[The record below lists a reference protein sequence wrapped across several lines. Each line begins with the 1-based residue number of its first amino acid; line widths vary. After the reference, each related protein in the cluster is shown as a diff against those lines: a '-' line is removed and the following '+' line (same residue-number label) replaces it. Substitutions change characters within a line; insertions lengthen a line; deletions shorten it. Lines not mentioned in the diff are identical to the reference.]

1 MPDSTETRI
10 AAATGFVK
18 QKAYSKAIPL
28 LKAIRK
34 DEPENEIALGMLAAV
49 HAEIGMR
56 ELAIEEYRGV
66 LGINPAN
73 HLARFQLGLMQFIDD
88 QPEEALDSWKPM
100 LEIEQEFMANY
111 HGALALIQLA
121 RPDEAAPLLERA
133 RSNMPQD
140 HPLRPDLM
148 RVLEQ

>member
-1 MPDSTETRI
+1 
-10 AAATGFVK
+10 
-18 QKAYSKAIPL
+18 
-28 LKAIRK
+28 
-34 DEPENEIALGMLAAV
+34 
-49 HAEIGMR
+49 
-56 ELAIEEYRGV
+56 
-66 LGINPAN
+66 
-73 HLARFQLGLMQFIDD
+73 
-88 QPEEALDSWKPM
+88 
-100 LEIEQEFMANY
+100 MANY